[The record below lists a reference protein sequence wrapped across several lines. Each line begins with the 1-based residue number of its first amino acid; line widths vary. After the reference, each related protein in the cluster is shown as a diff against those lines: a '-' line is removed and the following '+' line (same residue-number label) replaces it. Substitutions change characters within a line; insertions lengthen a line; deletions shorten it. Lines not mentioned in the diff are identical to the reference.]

1 MSNFLSNVGSTGNA
15 ATFFEL
21 AMVEQGGVSLWPAF
35 EHVLRT
41 LVAQSP
47 TSNAANLSYYLGRE
61 LYVVL
66 RGIVESYFLSQQNC
80 TAFELLYG
88 LRRAAVVPEDSTT
101 EPKRK
106 KKKMNPFQ
114 QDEPPP
120 ALTRRE
126 IILSIFEIVLLPYF
140 AAQMDR
146 IHERAAEAEAETN
159 RKQNE
164 TSAAV
169 TRSTRPTR
177 STSKMVV
184 DSLRWCF
191 VVLYPYLRKSIGM
204 VLATYQL
211 VFALGRTQYFSPW
224 QHMFRFNVVRHVPSP
239 KTGKDLVT
247 EMLGNRNWKERLS
260 AWGVSA
266 VQYGVVA
273 GVLSFKFFEW
283 WYTPEVQ
290 ELAQK
295 SSEDA
300 ASPPPPTMLLSCKE
314 NSNNNNNE
322 DDEVLVAV
330 PAAIPAVP
338 RETASVLCTLCNDQ
352 CTNMAASPSGYVYC
366 YPCLYNY
373 IQDHG
378 RTPKGGLPCTVLEI
392 RKCWVS

>member
-21 AMVEQGGVSLWPAF
+21 AMVEQGGGSLWPAF

-47 TSNAANLSYYLGRE
+47 TSNAANLLYYFARE
-61 LYVVL
+61 LYAVL
-66 RGIVESYFLSQQNC
+66 RGVVESYFLSQQNC

-88 LRRAAVVPEDSTT
+88 LRRAAVIPEDSTD
-101 EPKRK
+101 ERPK
-106 KKKMNPFQ
+106 KKVNPFQ

-126 IILSIFEIVLLPYF
+126 VVLSIFEIVLLPYF

-146 IHERAAEAEAETN
+146 VYERAAEAEAETN

-164 TSAAV
+164 SCAV
-169 TRSTRPTR
+169 TRSMNKRI
-177 STSKMVV
+177 V

-191 VVLYPYLRKSIGM
+191 VVLYPYLRKSFGI

-211 VFALGRTQYFSPW
+211 VFSLGRTLYFSPW
-224 QHMFRFNVVRHVPSP
+224 QHFFRFNVVRHVPSP
-239 KTGKDLVT
+239 ETGKDLAT
-247 EMLGNRNWKERLS
+247 EMLGYRNWKERLT
-260 AWGVSA
+260 AWGVNA

-295 SSEDA
+295 TSEDA
-300 ASPPPPTMLLSCKE
+300 EPPPPTTVLLFLKE
-314 NSNNNNNE
+314 NDE
-322 DDEVLVAV
+322 DDAASAV
-330 PAAIPAVP
+330 PAVP
-338 RETASVLCTLCNDQ
+338 RETAAVLCPLCTNQ

-366 YPCLYNY
+366 YPCLYKY
-373 IQDHG
+373 IEDHG